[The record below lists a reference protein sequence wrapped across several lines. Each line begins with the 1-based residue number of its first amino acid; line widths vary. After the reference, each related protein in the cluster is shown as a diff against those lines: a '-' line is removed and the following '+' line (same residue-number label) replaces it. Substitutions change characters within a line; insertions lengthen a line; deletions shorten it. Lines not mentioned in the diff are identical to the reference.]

1 MADVSDEPRVVGLP
15 IAELVGT
22 AVAEVAGAD
31 VAEVVGAAVA
41 EVAGAAVAEVA
52 GAAVA
57 EVAGAAVAEVVDAV
71 VAAVAAAVEA
81 VMTFAAVFA
90 PNCNAWQFEMDT
102 VAVDPVATV
111 IVEIPFTLDIRYG
124 PTPFPPRISPVLHV
138 NTIPPLVA
146 TA

>member
-1 MADVSDEPRVVGLP
+1 VAGAV
-15 IAELVGT
+15 
-22 AVAEVAGAD
+22 VAEVAGA
-31 VAEVVGAAVA
+31 V
-41 EVAGAAVAEVA
+41 
-52 GAAVA
+52 VA
-57 EVAGAAVAEVVDAV
+57 EVAGAAVAEVVAAVAEVVGAV

-81 VMTFAAVFA
+81 VMTSAAVFA

-111 IVEIPFTLDIRYG
+111 IVETPFTLDIRYG

>member
-15 IAELVGT
+15 IAELVG
-22 AVAEVAGAD
+22 
-31 VAEVVGAAVA
+31 AAVA

-52 GAAVA
+52 GAVAGAVVAAVA
-57 EVAGAAVAEVVDAV
+57 EVAGAVAGAV
-71 VAAVAAAVEA
+71 VAAVEA

-138 NTIPPLVA
+138 NIIPPLVA